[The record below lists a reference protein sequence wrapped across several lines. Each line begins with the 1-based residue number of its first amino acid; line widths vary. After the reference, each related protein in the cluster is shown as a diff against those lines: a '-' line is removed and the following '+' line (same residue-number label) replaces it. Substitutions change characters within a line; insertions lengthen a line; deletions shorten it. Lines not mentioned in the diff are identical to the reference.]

1 MRLGDDT
8 MDEDRGQKMTEAE
21 ITKAAQEE
29 AKDAASG
36 ADPRVYQARFLAAYR
51 AAYIRIKQENDR

>member
-1 MRLGDDT
+1 